1 MRLQPLFR
9 EGERG
14 KGAVIVAQLTPKEQ
28 HALRALKTAI
38 RRGDEVSAESIADAA
53 SVSRSLVYGL
63 SARMGYPSW
72 KDLVA
77 QLRYE
82 NSTVSQ
88 TRVTRGRT
96 KKICDEI
103 SRHAGSAILV
113 RAIGD
118 AAICEPYL
126 IRRLGAKGYQA
137 VAYDGATMRAFS
149 EREGGLVILINE
161 SGFALFQE
169 CAEAMREGYETV
181 VITSMADSPVARM
194 ANVAIA
200 LENNK
205 STIAEYEPNFFTAAA
220 LTMIELVCSKLP
232 ALTGGVLG

>member
-1 MRLQPLFR
+1 M
-9 EGERG
+9 
-14 KGAVIVAQLTPKEQ
+14 AQLTPKEQ
-28 HALRALKTAI
+28 RALRALKTAV
-38 RRGDEVSAESIADAA
+38 RRGDDVNAEAIAAAA

-72 KDLVA
+72 RDLVT

-82 NSTVSQ
+82 SSTVGQ
-88 TRVTRGRT
+88 THVTRGRT

-103 SRHAGSAILV
+103 ARHADGAILV

-118 AAICEPYL
+118 ASICEPYL
-126 IRRLGAKGYQA
+126 IRRLGAKGYRA
-137 VAYDGATMRAFS
+137 VAYDAATMRAFS
-149 EREGGLVILINE
+149 EDGGGLVILINE
-161 SGFALFQE
+161 SGLALFQE

-181 VITSMADSPVARM
+181 VITSMLESPVALM

-205 STIAEYEPNFFTAAA
+205 STLAEYEPNYFTAAV